1 MRILLLSAYDAL
13 SHRYWREGLVS
24 QLDHIDWVVLS
35 LPPRFFRFRVRG
47 NPLSWVADQREV
59 LEDDY
64 DLVIATS
71 LVDIS
76 TLRGLIPSLANTPL
90 WVYCHENQFAYP
102 PSADKRH
109 EVQHELE
116 AKMVFLYALMS
127 ADAVS
132 FNSRWNRQTAIEG
145 IKKLMAQLPEKMAP
159 SLLEQLQRK
168 SDVLPVPLL
177 PCHSAPCHSAPGSTR
192 APSQG
197 AQPLRLLWN
206 HRWEYDKGPDLLL
219 AFVQLLGEQPDH
231 YQLNIVGQQFRRQ
244 PEAFAQI
251 KAHVQA
257 SDNLTMGRWGFV
269 ESRADYLEVM
279 TNCDIVLSTAL
290 HDFQGVAVLEA
301 AQYGLIPLL
310 PDALVYPEIFADQYR
325 YTVADDD
332 RVTAQNMLA
341 RLLQWGQTRL
351 PAAAD
356 VSRFEWS
363 KLRPAYQAQIDR
375 LLASRLS

>member
-132 FNSRWNRQTAIEG
+132 
-145 IKKLMAQLPEKMAP
+145 
-159 SLLEQLQRK
+159 
-168 SDVLPVPLL
+168 LL
-177 PCHSAPCHSAPGSTR
+177 PSTVAPLPSTR
-192 APSQG
+192 S
-197 AQPLRLLWN
+197 
-206 HRWEYDKGPDLLL
+206 
-219 AFVQLLGEQPDH
+219 V
-231 YQLNIVGQQFRRQ
+231 
-244 PEAFAQI
+244 
-251 KAHVQA
+251 
-257 SDNLTMGRWGFV
+257 T
-269 ESRADYLEVM
+269 
-279 TNCDIVLSTAL
+279 LS
-290 HDFQGVAVLEA
+290 GVAS
-301 AQYGLIPLL
+301 
-310 PDALVYPEIFADQYR
+310 F
-325 YTVADDD
+325 
-332 RVTAQNMLA
+332 
-341 RLLQWGQTRL
+341 
-351 PAAAD
+351 
-356 VSRFEWS
+356 
-363 KLRPAYQAQIDR
+363 
-375 LLASRLS
+375 